1 MLTGGR
7 GDDDVDATLDD
18 EPAPSLTSRMQL
30 PSPKAFGGRLVQA
43 LSEASAGERPLA
55 QLSPYFS
62 RPVYH
67 RLERHFA
74 TTLRGTGAQAGPDNK
89 ANVRSVH
96 VCEPSDGV
104 AEVAAVVRRGARM
117 AADRPATRGPRRPLA
132 VHRAAHRLNPHRSTA
147 DRAPTRSP
155 CSTARGGLGVRQ
167 VWAVPQS
174 DNAWST
180 GSSVRPASVRVYSTR
195 GGTSA

>member
-1 MLTGGR
+1 MPRTASLDLTLHSGRSFEPPYDDEVDSAHELTNGALALALPLRTAPTPPPPLRLLPGGQ
-7 GDDDVDATLDD
+7 GEQDAVVAAEVDD
-18 EPAPSLTSRMQL
+18 EPAQPLLTPRTEL

-43 LSEASAGERPLA
+43 LSEASAGERPLH
-55 QLSPYFS
+55 QLSPFFS

-74 TTLRGTGAQAGPDNK
+74 TTLRGTGAQAGPDNR

-117 AADRPATRGPRRPLA
+117 AAIAL
-132 VHRAAHRLNPHRSTA
+132 RLEGREGRWLCTA
-147 DRAPTRSP
+147 
-155 CSTARGGLGVRQ
+155 LQ
-167 VWAVPQS
+167 V
-174 DNAWST
+174 
-180 GSSVRPASVRVYSTR
+180 G
-195 GGTSA
+195 

>member
-1 MLTGGR
+1 MPAPTLELTLHGSRSFEPPYDDEVGAQHELTNGSLALALPLHTQPTLPPALRVLTGGR
-7 GDDDVDATLDD
+7 DDSGVDSGDED
-18 EPAPSLTSRMQL
+18 EAAPLTSRTEL

-43 LSEASAGERPLA
+43 LSEASAGERPLH
-55 QLSPYFS
+55 QLSPFFS

-74 TTLRGTGAQAGPDNK
+74 ATLRGTGAQAGPDNK

-117 AADRPATRGPRRPLA
+117 AAIAL
-132 VHRAAHRLNPHRSTA
+132 RLEGRDGRWLCTA
-147 DRAPTRSP
+147 LQI
-155 CSTARGGLGVRQ
+155 G
-167 VWAVPQS
+167 
-174 DNAWST
+174 
-180 GSSVRPASVRVYSTR
+180 
-195 GGTSA
+195 

>member
-1 MLTGGR
+1 MPATTLELTLHGSRSFEPPYDDELGAAHELTNGSLALALPLHTSHTPPPALRVLTGGR
-7 GDDDVDATLDD
+7 DD
-18 EPAPSLTSRMQL
+18 EPETVEEDDGPTLALPTSRAEL

-43 LSEASAGERPLA
+43 LSEASAGERPLH
-55 QLSPYFS
+55 QLSPFFS

-74 TTLRGTGAQAGPDNK
+74 ATLRGTGAQAGPENK

-117 AADRPATRGPRRPLA
+117 AAIAL
-132 VHRAAHRLNPHRSTA
+132 RLEGRNGRWQCTA
-147 DRAPTRSP
+147 LQI
-155 CSTARGGLGVRQ
+155 G
-167 VWAVPQS
+167 
-174 DNAWST
+174 
-180 GSSVRPASVRVYSTR
+180 
-195 GGTSA
+195 

>member
-1 MLTGGR
+1 MPATTLELTLHGSRSFEPPYDDEAGATHELTNGSLALALPLRPAPTPPPALRVLTGGR
-7 GDDDVDATLDD
+7 SDDDVDATLDD
-18 EPAPSLTSRMQL
+18 EPVPSLTSRLQL

-104 AEVAAVVRRGARM
+104 AEVAAVIRRGARM
-117 AADRPATRGPRRPLA
+117 AAIAL
-132 VHRAAHRLNPHRSTA
+132 RLEGRDGRWQCTA
-147 DRAPTRSP
+147 LHI
-155 CSTARGGLGVRQ
+155 G
-167 VWAVPQS
+167 
-174 DNAWST
+174 
-180 GSSVRPASVRVYSTR
+180 
-195 GGTSA
+195 